1 MPVQARRLIR
11 KMRGGAQAHLIE
23 CDDGHWYVVK
33 FANNPQHRRILV
45 NEWMSAMFL
54 DYLQIAAPPVELVGV
69 GAGFLEENPDA
80 FIRLGTRRLEIEP
93 GWHFGSRHPGDPE
106 RLAVYDFLP
115 DQLLEKVANLAEFRG
130 AFVFDKWMGNADSRQ
145 SIFFRARLCPPV
157 PALGRVPAKLGFVA
171 QMIDH
176 GFVFN
181 GPEWT
186 FSDSP
191 LQGLYFR
198 RSVYRGARRLDDF
211 EPWLGQVANFPEDVV
226 DQAWK
231 RIPRAWIAG
240 GEDAEWERL
249 LNRLMARRARIPDLI
264 RETAEARSFPF
275 PDWISR

>member
-23 CDDGHWYVVK
+23 CDDGRWYVVK

-54 DYLQIAAPPVELVGV
+54 EYLQIAAPPVELVAV
-69 GAGFLEENPDA
+69 DAAFLEQNPEA
-80 FIRLGTRRLEIEP
+80 YIRLGTRRIEIEP

-130 AFVFDKWMGNADSRQ
+130 ALVFDKWMGNADSRQ
-145 SIFFRARLCPPV
+145 SIFFRARLRSPG
-157 PALGRVPAKLGFVA
+157 PALSRAPAKLGFVA

-186 FSDSP
+186 FADSP

-198 RSVYRGARRLDDF
+198 RAVYRGARALDDF
-211 EPWLGQVANFPEDVV
+211 QPWLDQVANFPEDVV
-226 DQAWK
+226 DRAWK
-231 RIPRAWIAG
+231 GIPRAWIAG
-240 GEDAEWERL
+240 SEQEEGERL
-249 LNRLMARRARIPDLI
+249 LNRLMARRGRVPDLI
-264 RETAEARSFPF
+264 RETAEARSLPF